1 MLAILFVL
9 FLVKVQNIH
18 EFCMFFFADGGIA
31 VCAIVVEVELHNLF
45 GCSSIGVAHAVHRC
59 PNIHALK
66 LILENAAMVV
76 TTNVQQNLPILHAV
90 QIIAPIY
97 SALAHGLLI
106 KIVGGYQFFGSSS
119 GFSSVSGF
127 TTSETWYHFA
137 DSSITASV
145 SCLISSGVVSYSISL
160 TLMFCSWSR

>member
-1 MLAILFVL
+1 MAILLVL

-18 EFCMFFFADGGIA
+18 QFCMFFFADGGIA
-31 VCAIVVEVELHNLF
+31 VCAIVVEVELYNF
-45 GCSSIGVAHAVHRC
+45 IGCSVVGIAHAVHRC

-66 LILENAAMVV
+66 LILQDVAMVV
-76 TTNVQQNLPILHAV
+76 TANVQQNLPILHPV
-90 QIIAPIY
+90 QIIAPIN
-97 SALAHGLLI
+97 SAFAHGLLI

-160 TLMFCSWSR
+160 TLMGCSWSR